1 MEDIGVETIPASS
14 PEPTADPT
22 PAATPFIEE
31 VAPPSL
37 HEPFSTD
44 FLSSDMVVAANRYRA
59 EMDLERKRPMEE
71 SSKDPFDLPSDISN
85 DYTADSS
92 EKITTTESPSQ
103 SVSFSALPSPS
114 DTPASSPMHRV
125 SFLSNQ
131 SSNKSVAIGM
141 GLFGLVLLVVAVIWR
156 RRRRA

>member
-22 PAATPFIEE
+22 PVATPFLEE
-31 VAPPSL
+31 VAPSSL

-59 EMDLERKRPMEE
+59 EMDLEWNRPIEE
-71 SSKDPFDLPSDISN
+71 SSKGPFDLPSDVLN
-85 DYTADSS
+85 DYTTDSG
-92 EKITTTESPSQ
+92 EKITTTDSPSQ
-103 SVSFSALPSPS
+103 PVSISALPSPS
-114 DTPASSPMHRV
+114 NTPASSPMHSV
-125 SFLSNQ
+125 SFLSDR

-141 GLFGLVLLVVAVIWR
+141 GLFGLVLLVVAVLWR
-156 RRRRA
+156 RRRRV